1 MDLQLIIFAVVGV
14 LILYGLLKILAVPM
28 KIAVKLIW
36 NGIIGVLTLLI
47 FNWVGAFFDIAIEIE
62 PINAL
67 IVGIFG
73 IPGIIGILIFQ
84 SL

>member
-47 FNWVGAFFDIAIEIE
+47 FNWVGAFF
-62 PINAL
+62 
-67 IVGIFG
+67 
-73 IPGIIGILIFQ
+73 
-84 SL
+84 